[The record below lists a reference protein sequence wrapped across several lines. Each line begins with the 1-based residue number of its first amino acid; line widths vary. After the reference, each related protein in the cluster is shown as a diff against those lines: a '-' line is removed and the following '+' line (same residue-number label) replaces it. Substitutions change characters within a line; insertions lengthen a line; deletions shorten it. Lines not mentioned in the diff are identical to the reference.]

1 MEVKPEME
9 NRYPLFAGGRILKK
23 EALWDLRD
31 YAYESM
37 RLAYMDYTDGIIKG
51 CRVRVE
57 GTELIIGKG
66 LLKYRDYIY
75 LLREEAKVPFRAE
88 NRMLALKAEFQE
100 KRENPDYLVYRAEFF
115 LDSDL
120 KRQENQTELC
130 RFHLREGSVLRDTYK
145 NFSDMGTE
153 YDTVN
158 LLYATVAGRG
168 RERLHPEVLLR
179 FAEEMQ
185 GRDAKSVEDV
195 AFCYHVLQNEG
206 EVERKVTEAYLKS
219 RQSEKTVWEGQ
230 HEENTRFFDMLDEI
244 LNCRGNGERD
254 RRRNRVIVVE

>member
-1 MEVKPEME
+1 ME

-23 EALWDLRD
+23 ESLWDLRD
-31 YAYESM
+31 YAYEGM
-37 RLAYMDYTDGIIKG
+37 QLAYMDYTDGIIKG

-75 LLREEAKVPFRAE
+75 LLREEVKVTFRAE

-100 KRENPDYLVYRAEFF
+100 KKENPDYLVYRAEFF

-130 RFHLREGSVLRDTYK
+130 RFHLRTGSVLRDSHK

-158 LLYATVAGRG
+158 LLHATVSGRG

-179 FAEEMQ
+179 FADEMQ
-185 GRDAKSVEDV
+185 GRGRKEDADR
-195 AFCYHVLQNEG
+195 AFCYEIWNSAG
-206 EVERKVTEAYLKS
+206 EVETALVTAYLDDRGMGDRKRHKS
-219 RQSEKTVWEGQ
+219 M
-230 HEENTRFFDMLDEI
+230 EEIVGDLADILD
-244 LNCRGNGERD
+244 NGGARRYTGERK
-254 RRRNRVIVVE
+254 NVIYVE